1 MPTAGFPGRLPRPVA
16 PPVAGGPAITML
28 ALASTN
34 TITQNNALE
43 ILKRLI
49 LIPSL

>member
-1 MPTAGFPGRLPRPVA
+1 
-16 PPVAGGPAITML
+16 ML
-28 ALASTN
+28 ALTSTN

-49 LIPSL
+49 LIPSI